1 MHPLPHRYTVL
12 LDATPDGDV
21 GMAGETLATIHTSTP
36 MEFGGP
42 GDRWSPETLFVG
54 AVGDCLALT
63 FQGIAR
69 AWKLRWV
76 SMRCE
81 AEGTLDR
88 VDGMMQ
94 FTHIA
99 LRVRVGVPDGTSVE
113 PALRA
118 LDRAERTCLIS
129 NSIKAT
135 IHLDADVTVEE
146 PVGELVGS

>member
-1 MHPLPHRYTVL
+1 
-12 LDATPDGDV
+12 
-21 GMAGETLATIHTSTP
+21 
-36 MEFGGP
+36 
-42 GDRWSPETLFVG
+42 
-54 AVGDCLALT
+54 
-63 FQGIAR
+63 
-69 AWKLRWV
+69 
-76 SMRCE
+76 MRCE

-88 VDGMMQ
+88 VDGIMQ

-99 LRVRVGVPDGTSVE
+99 LHVRVGVPDGTSVE

>member
-21 GMAGETLATIHTSTP
+21 GVAGETLATIHTATP
-36 MEFGGP
+36 MEFDGP

-99 LRVRVGVPDGTSVE
+99 LRVRVGVPDGASVD
-113 PALRA
+113 PALRV
-118 LDRAERTCLIS
+118 LERAERTCLIS
-129 NSIKAT
+129 NSIKGT